1 MELGG
6 DEKVLGLVKA
16 AAVIIPKPSSPCINN
31 SDPDT
36 KQALSVAEAAK
47 RGIGRARKN
56 GLKTPITIA
65 VLMVER
71 LDDYLRDVAQDQQ
84 ADVSESDSL
93 KGPFETEIDKPVD
106 EAVIRRLSM
115 LAEFRKAYEED
126 GMQVEEFS
134 TYGSSN
140 RTIDQFINDGW
151 NPLASMK
158 RQYETQ
164 PV

>member
-1 MELGG
+1 
-6 DEKVLGLVKA
+6 
-16 AAVIIPKPSSPCINN
+16 
-31 SDPDT
+31 
-36 KQALSVAEAAK
+36 
-47 RGIGRARKN
+47 
-56 GLKTPITIA
+56 
-65 VLMVER
+65 
-71 LDDYLRDVAQDQQ
+71 
-84 ADVSESDSL
+84 
-93 KGPFETEIDKPVD
+93 VD
-106 EAVIRRLSM
+106 EAVIGRLST

-126 GMQVEEFS
+126 GMQVEEFI